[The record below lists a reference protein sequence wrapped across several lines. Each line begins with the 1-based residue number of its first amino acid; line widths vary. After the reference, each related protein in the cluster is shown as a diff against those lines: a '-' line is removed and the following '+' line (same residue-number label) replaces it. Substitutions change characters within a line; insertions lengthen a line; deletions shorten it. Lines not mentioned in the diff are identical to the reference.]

1 MLDEIKALCQS
12 KQSSKSAIA
21 LFLIEH
27 LESIEQLSLEEI
39 AQQSFT
45 SKASLVRFA
54 QALGFK
60 GWTDFLPALIAER
73 YYAQTHYSGLDHSLP
88 FSDEDD
94 LATIV
99 QKIATIEKESIQE
112 TADKLD
118 PADLERAAG
127 WLQEAERV
135 VIFGLTPNEYLAHLF
150 KRKMLSI
157 GKSVQ
162 VAQAGEFGLTAAAL
176 HEEDLAIIISYSS
189 SSSSMES
196 LRYLSLLKKQ
206 KVKILGLTSEN
217 GHLLR
222 EAADTVLTIC
232 TREDNYKKIGNFSTE
247 ESIHFLLNSLYAAY
261 FKKDYFANYVR
272 KINLAASLEENR

>member
-1 MLDEIKALCQS
+1 MLEEIKSLCQS

-21 LFLIEH
+21 IFLMEQ
-27 LESIEQLSLEEI
+27 LEIIEQLSLEEI
-39 AQQSFT
+39 ARQSFT

-73 YYAQTHYSGLDHSLP
+73 HYAQVHYSGVDHSLP
-88 FSDEDD
+88 FSDEDE
-94 LATIV
+94 LSTIV
-99 QKIATIEKESIQE
+99 QKIATIEKESIQD

-118 PADLERAAG
+118 PVALERAAE
-127 WLQEAERV
+127 WLQKADKV
-135 VIFGLTPNEYLAHLF
+135 AIFGLTPNEYLAHLF

-157 GKSVQ
+157 GKTIQ
-162 VAQAGEFGLTAAAL
+162 VPQAGEFGLTAASL
-176 HEEDLAIIISYSS
+176 GEKDLAIIISYSGNS
-189 SSSSMES
+189 ENVES
-196 LRYLSLLKKQ
+196 LRYLSLLKNR

-217 GHLLR
+217 SHLLR
-222 EAADTVLTIC
+222 EASDTTLTIC
-232 TREDNYKKIGNFSTE
+232 TREDQYKKIGNFSTE

>member
-1 MLDEIKALCQS
+1 MS
-12 KQSSKSAIA
+12 KK
-21 LFLIEH
+21 LRPL
-27 LESIEQLSLEEI
+27 
-39 AQQSFT
+39 
-45 SKASLVRFA
+45 K
-54 QALGFK
+54 
-60 GWTDFLPALIAER
+60 
-73 YYAQTHYSGLDHSLP
+73 
-88 FSDEDD
+88 
-94 LATIV
+94 
-99 QKIATIEKESIQE
+99 KESIQD

-127 WLQEAERV
+127 WLQAAERV

-162 VAQAGEFGLTAAAL
+162 VAQAGEFGLTAASL
-176 HEEDLAIIISYSS
+176 DEDDLAIIISYSG

-206 KVKILGLTSEN
+206 RVKILGLTSEN